1 MLKIFDKRG
10 VQQKGRDMAAK
21 TKERHHTTRA
31 RLLAAVTA
39 AAVGALAVG
48 SSSSARVPI
57 PEEPEVTIGKRV
69 KVEKVAPVRSFVPLG
84 TSNRFGLELFATTRD
99 GRSVGIPMG

>member
-1 MLKIFDKRG
+1 MKLR
-10 VQQKGRDMAAK
+10 R
-21 TKERHHTTRA
+21 TTRA

-48 SSSSARVPI
+48 SSASARVPI

-69 KVEKVAPVRSFVPLG
+69 VVEKVTPARGIVSLG
-84 TSNRFGLELFATTRD
+84 TRNPYDLELFATTRG
-99 GRSVGIPMG
+99 GRIVGIPMG

>member
-1 MLKIFDKRG
+1 MKLR
-10 VQQKGRDMAAK
+10 R
-21 TKERHHTTRA
+21 TTRT

-48 SSSSARVPI
+48 PSASARVPI

-69 KVEKVAPVRSFVPLG
+69 VVEKVAPARGIVSLG
-84 TSNRFGLELFATTRD
+84 TRNPYDLELFATTRD
-99 GRSVGIPMG
+99 GRIVGIPMG